1 MSTPRILF
9 VCLGNICRSP
19 AAEIICRQL
28 AKDSNI
34 ALHIDSCGTASYHVG
49 SAPDARMQ
57 AALRQ
62 LGYRYDGHKARQ
74 FSPRDFEQFEL
85 IIAQDE
91 QNKRDILRL
100 ARSPEHQAKV
110 HSMSE
115 WFPAAWKNKHSSVPD
130 PYYGGQQGFEEVIH
144 LLHDSCQLLLE
155 ELKSPCKM
163 STDSKYNPK

>member
-1 MSTPRILF
+1 MTAPRILF

-28 AKDSNI
+28 AKEAGI
-34 ALHIDSCGTASYHVG
+34 AVELDSCGTASYHVG
-49 SAPDARMQ
+49 SMPDARMR
-57 AALRQ
+57 AALSK
-62 LGYRYDGHKARQ
+62 LGYSYHGHRARQ
-74 FSPRDFEQFEL
+74 FKPRDFSQFDL

-100 ARSPEHQAKV
+100 AKSAEEQTKV

-115 WFPAAWKNKHSSVPD
+115 WFTAEWKNKHSSVPD

-144 LLHDSCQLLLE
+144 LLEDSCTNLLTNI
-155 ELKSPCKM
+155 SH
-163 STDSKYNPK
+163 S